1 MTESVLVY
9 FVAVIA
15 LFVNKCETNRAAI
28 FLYATF
34 FSAALL
40 ISLDDG
46 ANFFLWSIISTTAFM
61 VALSMLSR
69 ATKLVFLLAMLD
81 IILASIDLIALV
93 AYNLNVEC
101 IYQYRESSTFYVG
114 IAQLTCLLVTDAR
127 SVNISSIRYNLS
139 MLLNHASRFFVRSKK
154 VYSREK

>member
-9 FVAVIA
+9 FVTGIA

-28 FLYATF
+28 FLYAAF

-46 ANFFLWSIISTTAFM
+46 ANFFLWSIISTTAFI
-61 VALSMLSR
+61 VGLSMLSR
-69 ATKLVFLLAMLD
+69 ATKLVFLLAIFD

-127 SVNISSIRYNLS
+127 SVNVRTIGYNVSLYFRNT
-139 MLLNHASRFFVRSKK
+139 MRFLLYR
-154 VYSREK
+154 

>member
-15 LFVNKCETNRAAI
+15 LFVNKCETNRAAV
-28 FLYATF
+28 FLYAAF
-34 FSAALL
+34 YSAALI
-40 ISLDDG
+40 ISLDSG
-46 ANFFLWSIISTTAFM
+46 ANYFMWSIISTTAFM

-69 ATKLVFLLAMLD
+69 ATKLVFLLAIFD

-93 AYNLNVEC
+93 AYNLD
-101 IYQYRESSTFYVG
+101 IGWLYLYRESSTFYVG

-127 SVNISSIRYNLS
+127 SVNVRTIGYNVSLYFRNT
-139 MLLNHASRFFVRSKK
+139 MRFLLYR
-154 VYSREK
+154 